1 MAEQEGCQQCLW
13 LVGEDHEI
21 TEVGAMNIFILMKN
35 ASGTGTELVTPP
47 LDSGC
52 ILPGVTRR
60 SILEMAREWG
70 EFEVS
75 ERKIT
80 MGEVGLSYYK
90 DHVQQCPF
98 PSLLTSFL
106 FNCVSKKI

>member
-13 LVGEDHEI
+13 LVGDDHEI

-35 ASGTGTELVTPP
+35 ESGSGTELVTPP

-60 SILEMAREWG
+60 SILEMSREWG
-70 EFEVS
+70 EFDVS

-80 MGEVGLSYYK
+80 MGEVRACFKTRQNSCL
-90 DHVQQCPF
+90 
-98 PSLLTSFL
+98 
-106 FNCVSKKI
+106 